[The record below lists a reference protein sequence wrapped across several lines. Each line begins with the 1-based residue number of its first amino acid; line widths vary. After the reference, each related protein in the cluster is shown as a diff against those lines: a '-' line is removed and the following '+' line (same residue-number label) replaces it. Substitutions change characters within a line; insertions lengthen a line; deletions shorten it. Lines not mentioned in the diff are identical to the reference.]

1 METATVV
8 AVSRT
13 GVGWLPGDVFH
24 LGYPDKIIRGG
35 SLLRN
40 PRLWSIGGLIV
51 AILVAGGP
59 RTSGGNK
66 DEQEIRA
73 LYDRWA
79 AAFRAKD
86 VDTIMRNYAAGQELF
101 VFDVTP
107 PRQHVG
113 FDDYKKDYQDFF
125 VAFPGPVDRLEI
137 QELSIVTDG
146 KLAYSH
152 CVEPVTVTAKDGS
165 KFSITLRI
173 TDGLRKIHGKWL
185 ITQEHV
191 SVPVDLET
199 GKPDLASKP

>member
-1 METATVV
+1 V
-8 AVSRT
+8 
-13 GVGWLPGDVFH
+13 
-24 LGYPDKIIRGG
+24 
-35 SLLRN
+35 RN

-51 AILVAGGP
+51 AILVAGAP

-125 VAFPGPVDRLEI
+125 AAFPGPVDRLEI

-165 KFSITLRI
+165 KFSIKLRI
-173 TDGLRKIHGKWL
+173 TDGLRKINGKWL

-199 GKPDLASKP
+199 GKADLASKP